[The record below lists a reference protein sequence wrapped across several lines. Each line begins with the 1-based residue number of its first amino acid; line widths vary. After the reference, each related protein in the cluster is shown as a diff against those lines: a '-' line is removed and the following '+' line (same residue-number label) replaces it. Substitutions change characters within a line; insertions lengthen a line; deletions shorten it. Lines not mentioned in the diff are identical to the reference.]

1 MNPGTR
7 INPVTA
13 GERAKILIVDDVA
26 DNIEVLF
33 HTLQEHY
40 AVVAA
45 KDGVKAL
52 RMAAKR
58 PHPDLILLDIMM
70 PNLDGYETCRRLKAD
85 PELRHIPVIFL
96 TAMDDLEDE
105 RKGLALGAVDYLTKP
120 FRPELVAA
128 RVANHVEL
136 KRYRDRLEELVEAR
150 TAELALTQETTLLT
164 LSNLIE
170 SRDPETGGHIQR
182 TRTYIK
188 LLAERLRDHPRF
200 AEQLDD
206 EAIDLLYKSA
216 PLHDIGKVGVPDAVL
231 TKPGKLTDAEFD
243 EMQQHPVHGYAALQ
257 GALKR
262 LGEHSFLRYG
272 AEIAYTHHERWD
284 GSGYPRGIRGDEI
297 PVSGRLMAL
306 ADVYDALISK
316 RAYKPPFSHR
326 KAVEI
331 IREGRGKHF
340 DPDIV
345 DAFLEIHEEFRQT
358 ALRFADFPEERE
370 SLSEGS
376 MSLT

>member
-1 MNPGTR
+1 MS
-7 INPVTA
+7 A
-13 GERAKILIVDDVA
+13 ESAEKKAKILVVDDIA
-26 DNIEVLF
+26 DNIEILF
-33 HTLQEHY
+33 NTLQQDY

-52 RMAAKR
+52 RIAARK

-70 PNLDGYETCRRLKAD
+70 PNMDGYETCRQLKAD
-85 PELRHIPVIFL
+85 PELKHIPVIFL

-105 RKGLALGAVDYLTKP
+105 RRGLALGAVDYLTKP
-120 FRPELVAA
+120 FRPDLVAA
-128 RVANHVEL
+128 RVANHIEL
-136 KRYRDRLEELVEAR
+136 KRYRDGLEGLVEAR
-150 TAELALTQETTLLT
+150 TAELSRTQEATLLT

-182 TRTYIK
+182 TRSYIK
-188 LLAERLRDHPRF
+188 LLAEKLRHHPRF
-200 AEQLDD
+200 SQQLDD
-206 EAIDLLYKSA
+206 ETIELLYNSA
-216 PLHDIGKVGVPDAVL
+216 PLHDIGKVAISDAVL
-231 TKPGKLTDAEFD
+231 NKPGKLNADEFT
-243 EMQQHPVHGYAALQ
+243 EMKQHPLYGHKALQ
-257 GALKR
+257 EALKR

-284 GSGYPRGIRGDEI
+284 GSGYPCGTRGEQI
-297 PVSGRLMAL
+297 PLSGRLMAL

-316 RAYKPPFSHR
+316 RAYKPPFSHA

-358 ALRFADFPEERE
+358 ALRFADCPEERE
-370 SLSEGS
+370 NLRDVAG
-376 MSLT
+376 